1 MNNEDTTDSKH
12 SKNFSLSKKKIK
24 PIAKEIA
31 HVRADHERY
40 HSINTKETH
49 NNSILITNTLK
60 EISIL
65 INEIQEIK
73 RSIYITNDQNKI
85 RSNMKIIK
93 LKISTI
99 EQKVKKNKINF
110 NNINSLDL

>member
-1 MNNEDTTDSKH
+1 MS
-12 SKNFSLSKKKIK
+12 S
-24 PIAKEIA
+24 
-31 HVRADHERY
+31 
-40 HSINTKETH
+40 
-49 NNSILITNTLK
+49 SILITNTLK

-73 RSIYITNDQNKI
+73 RSIYITNGQNKI

-99 EQKVKKNKINF
+99 EQKVKKK
-110 NNINSLDL
+110 

>member
-1 MNNEDTTDSKH
+1 MS
-12 SKNFSLSKKKIK
+12 S
-24 PIAKEIA
+24 
-31 HVRADHERY
+31 
-40 HSINTKETH
+40 
-49 NNSILITNTLK
+49 SILITNTLK

-73 RSIYITNDQNKI
+73 RSIYITNGQNKI

>member
-1 MNNEDTTDSKH
+1 MS
-12 SKNFSLSKKKIK
+12 S
-24 PIAKEIA
+24 
-31 HVRADHERY
+31 
-40 HSINTKETH
+40 
-49 NNSILITNTLK
+49 SILITNTLK

>member
-1 MNNEDTTDSKH
+1 MS
-12 SKNFSLSKKKIK
+12 S
-24 PIAKEIA
+24 
-31 HVRADHERY
+31 
-40 HSINTKETH
+40 
-49 NNSILITNTLK
+49 SILITNTLK

-85 RSNMKIIK
+85 RSNIKIIK
-93 LKISTI
+93 LKISTK

>member
-1 MNNEDTTDSKH
+1 MS
-12 SKNFSLSKKKIK
+12 S
-24 PIAKEIA
+24 
-31 HVRADHERY
+31 
-40 HSINTKETH
+40 
-49 NNSILITNTLK
+49 SILITNTLK

-65 INEIQEIK
+65 INEIQEIN
-73 RSIYITNDQNKI
+73 RDIYITNEQNKI

-110 NNINSLDL
+110 IINSLDL

>member
-1 MNNEDTTDSKH
+1 MS
-12 SKNFSLSKKKIK
+12 S
-24 PIAKEIA
+24 
-31 HVRADHERY
+31 
-40 HSINTKETH
+40 
-49 NNSILITNTLK
+49 SILITNTLK

-85 RSNMKIIK
+85 RTNMKIIK

-99 EQKVKKNKINF
+99 
-110 NNINSLDL
+110 

>member
-1 MNNEDTTDSKH
+1 MS
-12 SKNFSLSKKKIK
+12 S
-24 PIAKEIA
+24 
-31 HVRADHERY
+31 
-40 HSINTKETH
+40 
-49 NNSILITNTLK
+49 SILIANKLK

-93 LKISTI
+93 LTLSAI
-99 EQKVKKNKINF
+99 EQKLKKLKLIL
-110 NNINSLDL
+110 I

>member
-1 MNNEDTTDSKH
+1 MS
-12 SKNFSLSKKKIK
+12 S
-24 PIAKEIA
+24 
-31 HVRADHERY
+31 
-40 HSINTKETH
+40 
-49 NNSILITNTLK
+49 SILITNTLK

-93 LKISTI
+93 LKISTK

>member
-1 MNNEDTTDSKH
+1 MS
-12 SKNFSLSKKKIK
+12 S
-24 PIAKEIA
+24 
-31 HVRADHERY
+31 
-40 HSINTKETH
+40 
-49 NNSILITNTLK
+49 SILITNTLK

-85 RSNMKIIK
+85 RSNIKIIK

-110 NNINSLDL
+110 NNINSLGL

>member
-1 MNNEDTTDSKH
+1 MDTYIDIYKMS
-12 SKNFSLSKKKIK
+12 S
-24 PIAKEIA
+24 
-31 HVRADHERY
+31 
-40 HSINTKETH
+40 
-49 NNSILITNTLK
+49 SILITNTLK

>member
-1 MNNEDTTDSKH
+1 MS
-12 SKNFSLSKKKIK
+12 S
-24 PIAKEIA
+24 
-31 HVRADHERY
+31 
-40 HSINTKETH
+40 
-49 NNSILITNTLK
+49 SILITNTLK

-110 NNINSLDL
+110 NINSLDL

>member
-1 MNNEDTTDSKH
+1 MS
-12 SKNFSLSKKKIK
+12 S
-24 PIAKEIA
+24 
-31 HVRADHERY
+31 
-40 HSINTKETH
+40 
-49 NNSILITNTLK
+49 SILIENTLK

>member
-1 MNNEDTTDSKH
+1 MS
-12 SKNFSLSKKKIK
+12 S
-24 PIAKEIA
+24 
-31 HVRADHERY
+31 
-40 HSINTKETH
+40 
-49 NNSILITNTLK
+49 SILITNTLK

-85 RSNMKIIK
+85 RSNIKIIK

>member
-1 MNNEDTTDSKH
+1 MS
-12 SKNFSLSKKKIK
+12 S
-24 PIAKEIA
+24 
-31 HVRADHERY
+31 
-40 HSINTKETH
+40 
-49 NNSILITNTLK
+49 SILITNTLK

-73 RSIYITNDQNKI
+73 RSIYITNGQNKI

-110 NNINSLDL
+110 NNINK

>member
-1 MNNEDTTDSKH
+1 MS
-12 SKNFSLSKKKIK
+12 S
-24 PIAKEIA
+24 
-31 HVRADHERY
+31 
-40 HSINTKETH
+40 
-49 NNSILITNTLK
+49 SILIANKLK

>member
-1 MNNEDTTDSKH
+1 MS
-12 SKNFSLSKKKIK
+12 S
-24 PIAKEIA
+24 
-31 HVRADHERY
+31 
-40 HSINTKETH
+40 
-49 NNSILITNTLK
+49 SILITNTLK

-73 RSIYITNDQNKI
+73 ISIYITNDQNKI

-99 EQKVKKNKINF
+99 EQKVKKK
-110 NNINSLDL
+110 